1 MGQLIDGKAIAAAV
15 FTSIREN
22 IARSGISPG
31 LAIVLVGDHPP
42 SQIYVRRKQAA
53 CAEVGIRAELIEWPT
68 DIGMRDLI
76 ASIQQCNER
85 PDIHGIIVQRP
96 LPSTLDALAVTS
108 AIAPEKDVD
117 GLHPE
122 NAGLLLIGRPRFIP
136 ATPKGIRELLL
147 VSGHDPAGQH
157 VVIVGRGPLVGKPLA
172 VLLMQR
178 NRGGNATITVC
189 HTGTKDIATITRSAD
204 ILVTAIGRPQFVTA
218 DMVRPGAVVIDAG
231 INRVADL
238 TTADGTHIVGDVDFD
253 AVRAIAGA
261 ITPVPGGVGPMTVAM
276 LLENVVEAAQ
286 KSRPSS

>member
-1 MGQLIDGKAIAAAV
+1 MGQLIDGRAIAAGV
-15 FTSIREN
+15 FTRIREH

-31 LAIVLVGDHPP
+31 LAIVRVGDHVP
-42 SQIYVRRKQAA
+42 SRIYVRRKQAA
-53 CAEVGIRAELIEWPT
+53 CAEVGIRAELIEWPA
-68 DIGMRDLI
+68 DVPMRDLM
-76 ASIQQCNER
+76 ASIHQCNER

-96 LPSTLDALAVTS
+96 LPDSLDALDVTS
-108 AIAPEKDVD
+108 AIDPEKDVD

-122 NAGLLLIGRPRFIP
+122 NVGLLLIGKPRFIP

-157 VVIVGRGPLVGKPLA
+157 VVIIGRGPLVGKPLA

-178 NRGGNATITVC
+178 NRGGDATVTVC
-189 HTGTKDIATITRSAD
+189 HTGTKDIATVTRTAD
-204 ILVTAIGRPQFVTA
+204 MLVTAIGRPQFVTA
-218 DMVRPGAVVIDAG
+218 DMVRPGAVIIDAG
-231 INRVADL
+231 INRVADP
-238 TTADGTHIVGDVDFD
+238 TAADRTRIVGDVDFD

-286 KSRPSS
+286 RRQS